1 MKRIFLSLI
10 AMLAVATTFA
20 QAPQG
25 FTYQAAVRNNDG
37 TAVANQ
43 QVSVRISLLQG
54 SALGLEQYVELHSP
68 TTDAAGL
75 FNIVVGQG
83 TSLVNCMMQDCIDW
97 ANGPWFL
104 KTQIDP
110 DGGQNFTLS
119 TTQQLMSVPYAI
131 FAANVAHDTVH
142 IRDSVVVHDVTMVH
156 DSVVV
161 HIIDSVVVHIHDSII
176 IRDSVEIHYDTTA
189 FAADTVWN
197 TDSVEGMLPGRF
209 SVNVLEQVSFASG
222 NLQYRPS
229 DTSWRFAP
237 HQYDALGSINN
248 NHSQSSYTGWLDLR
262 SYTQS
267 NSWCANRAIQGG
279 GDSAGLWRVL
289 SIDEWDYIL
298 TERANSSQLRTFATV
313 DGVPGLVL
321 LPDNWQLPYGIAMTI
336 SVDSAANSYTVAQ
349 WAILEAA
356 GAVFLPAAGY
366 IYSIGSTIS
375 NFGTSGTYASETI
388 SNYTSLAHKTLHF
401 YFGSSNCGLQTTY
414 TASGSQYI
422 SVRPVH
428 DIPRF

>member
-43 QVSVRISLLQG
+43 QVNVRISLVQG
-54 SALGLEQYVELHSP
+54 SALGVERYAELHTP

-75 FNIVVGQG
+75 FTIVVGQG
-83 TSLVNCMMQDCIDW
+83 TGLVNCMMADCIDW

-110 DGGQNFTLS
+110 DGGQNFSLS
-119 TTQQLMSVPYAI
+119 TTQQLMSVPYAL

-142 IRDSVVVHDVTMVH
+142 IR

-209 SVNVLEQVSFASG
+209 SVNALEQVSFASG

-267 NSWCANRAIQGG
+267 NSWGANRAIQGG
-279 GDSAGLWRVL
+279 SAVVGQNGGL
-289 SIDEWDYIL
+289 
-298 TERANSSQLRTFATV
+298 
-313 DGVPGLVL
+313 
-321 LPDNWQLPYGIAMTI
+321 
-336 SVDSAANSYTVAQ
+336 AQ
-349 WAILEAA
+349 
-356 GAVFLPAAGY
+356 VY
-366 IYSIGSTIS
+366 
-375 NFGTSGTYASETI
+375 
-388 SNYTSLAHKTLHF
+388 
-401 YFGSSNCGLQTTY
+401 
-414 TASGSQYI
+414 
-422 SVRPVH
+422 
-428 DIPRF
+428 